1 MPPRCG
7 RGCSRRSSADC
18 RPRRSGCARATRS
31 CSNGSDGSGS
41 RSTRPQARLRRREAS
56 SLPLELTRGGG
67 CYTADCAT
75 RRRRLKRIPFRNG
88 GPGGR
93 AKRLKIKLFY
103 FKFQLF
109 AMRALRRGTANEDT
123 TLSTLLYD
131 HPLGFL
137 TAWLVAGIGWFH
149 PLLGKCVD
157 STDSLTDRWDERDL
171 PLAQPRRESNPSPQT
186 CPPIS
191 KPSKSRGKINTRR
204 AARSVQATYPWNI
217 MAACQSS
224 EFRVHQRAAPPL
236 PPAMVGGGGG
246 GGGAHST
253 SNSSSR

>member
-1 MPPRCG
+1 MKI
-7 RGCSRRSSADC
+7 
-18 RPRRSGCARATRS
+18 RP
-31 CSNGSDGSGS
+31 
-41 RSTRPQARLRRREAS
+41 LV
-56 SLPLELTRGGG
+56 L
-67 CYTADCAT
+67 
-75 RRRRLKRIPFRNG
+75 
-88 GPGGR
+88 
-93 AKRLKIKLFY
+93 Y
-103 FKFQLF
+103 F
-109 AMRALRRGTANEDT
+109 N
-123 TLSTLLYD
+123 YD

-157 STDSLTDRWDERDL
+157 GTDSLTDRWDERDL

-191 KPSKSRGKINTRR
+191 KPSRSRENSTPVVLHGPCKLLIRGTF
-204 AARSVQATYPWNI
+204 

-246 GGGAHST
+246 GGGEHST